1 MRLNRTKHVRNEVIF
16 PKIVF
21 CTSAD
26 LRSDPKVHSNIVLGE
41 MLDLHSLVNA
51 GFQSI
56 SYQPCHYLT
65 DSVASVFLD
74 YNYTYYTVHIIKTLA
89 TPPNINI

>member
-21 CTSAD
+21 YTSAD
-26 LRSDPKVHSNIVLGE
+26 LRTHWRSKDPGLKVQFKLILIE

-56 SYQPCHYLT
+56 LSLGVSRDFKKAH
-65 DSVASVFLD
+65 
-74 YNYTYYTVHIIKTLA
+74 
-89 TPPNINI
+89 